1 MILPFNG
8 QVPDTVQAAF
18 VAENASVI
26 GNVSLQ
32 KGSSVWFNAVL
43 RGDSNTIEIGE
54 ESNIQDGCILH
65 ADEDFPLKIGNGVTV
80 GHGAILHGC
89 TISDGCLVGM
99 GSIVLNGAVIGK
111 NCMVGAGA
119 LVTGGKIFDEGQ
131 LILGSPA
138 KAVRPLTPEE
148 IEDCRK
154 AAAHYA
160 ELAKKY
166 KTSA

>member
-8 QVPDTVQAAF
+8 YTPDTGQAAF

-26 GNVSLQ
+26 GNVSLM

-43 RGDSNTIEIGE
+43 RGDSSFIEIGE

-65 ADEDFPLKIGNGVTV
+65 TDEGFPLKIGNGVTV
-80 GHGAILHGC
+80 GHSAVLHGC
-89 TISDGCLVGM
+89 TISDGCLIGM

-111 NCMVGAGA
+111 DCMIGAGA
-119 LVTGGKIFDEGQ
+119 LVTGGKVFEEGQ

-138 KAVRPLTPEE
+138 KAVRHLTSEE
-148 IEDCRK
+148 IEGLRK
-154 AAAHYA
+154 ATAHYVM
-160 ELAKKY
+160 LAGEY
-166 KTSA
+166 KSS